1 MNKIIK
7 QVKMLGTKIRIHTR
21 ESFEIRDKH
30 DLPPSVQPRDS
41 AGEAVAGSF
50 QRPRPVDSG
59 RCRNSGIE
67 KVDESLESAHV
78 QRGGD
83 GQWRPVQ
90 EERPRTATRVGLFR
104 PIQFVI
110 VIVLFTTDCVPL
122 VVVKQ
127 NKHKGPFCKNK
138 LR

>member
-1 MNKIIK
+1 MY
-7 QVKMLGTKIRIHTR
+7 LLFYEIHAKL
-21 ESFEIRDKH
+21 S
-30 DLPPSVQPRDS
+30 LLV
-41 AGEAVAGSF
+41 
-50 QRPRPVDSG
+50 
-59 RCRNSGIE
+59 CNS
-67 KVDESLESAHV
+67 S
-78 QRGGD
+78 
-83 GQWRPVQ
+83 
-90 EERPRTATRVGLFR
+90 RVGLFW